1 MSERS
6 VAERLT
12 FHKGLETLEVDFSGM
27 TFRGAA
33 EVEAFYDVVDAKVDE
48 SGSRWYFLVNYE
60 DCTIAPE
67 AWAAFAERGKRA
79 NISYG
84 LGTVRF
90 GVNVDVRGSIRS
102 HAQSAQFRANL
113 FASRDAAVLAL
124 ADMRRRHQTAG
135 AASAESFLKVE
146 DILLRFGG
154 ITALEN
160 VGFSVH
166 PGEVFSIIGP
176 NGAGKTSMLN
186 VVSGFYRPTSG
197 RILFEGQDRTQSEDA
212 RSRAARLR
220 PDVPEHRVVSGHE
233 HAGQHHDRPAA
244 QDELQLPHRCH
255 VPGAPLRAEEIRH
268 REFVERIIDF
278 LEIQPIRRT
287 PVGQLPYGLQK
298 RVELA
303 RALAMEPK
311 VLLLDEPMAGMNLEE
326 KADMARF
333 VLDANDEFGTTVVL
347 IEHDMSVVMDISNHV
362 VVLDH
367 GMKIAE
373 GTPDEVRNDPVVI
386 RAYLG
391 QG

>member
-6 VAERLT
+6 MAERIT
-12 FHKGLETLEVDFSGM
+12 FHGDRETLEVDFSGM
-27 TFRGAA
+27 TFHGAG
-33 EVEAFYDVVDAKVDE
+33 EVEAAYDVIDARVDE
-48 SGSRWYFLVNYE
+48 TGSRWYFLVNYE
-60 DCTIAPE
+60 NCEIASE

-90 GVNVDVRGSIRS
+90 GVNVKVRESIRS

-113 FASRDAAVLAL
+113 FESRDAAILAL
-124 ADMRRRHQTAG
+124 ADMRKRHHTAG

-154 ITALEN
+154 VTALEN

-176 NGAGKTSMLN
+176 NGAGKTSMLS
-186 VVSGFYRPTSG
+186 VVSGVYRPTSG
-197 RILFEGQDRTQSEDA
+197 RILFEGQDRTHLKTFEV
-212 RSRAARLR
+212 ARLGFAR
-220 PDVPEHRVVSGHE
+220 TFQNIALFRGMSTLDNIMAGRLLKMKYNLLTDAIYLGPAQKEDV
-233 HAGQHHDRPAA
+233 
-244 QDELQLPHRCH
+244 
-255 VPGAPLRAEEIRH
+255 RH
-268 REFVERIIDF
+268 REFVEHIIDF
-278 LEIQPIRRT
+278 LEIQPVRRT

-326 KADMARF
+326 KTDMARF

-347 IEHDMSVVMDISNHV
+347 IEHDMGAVMDISNHV

-367 GMKIAE
+367 GVKIAE
-373 GTPDEVRNDPVVI
+373 GTPNEVRTDPIVI

-391 QG
+391 EG

>member
-6 VAERLT
+6 VAERIT
-12 FHKGLETLEVDFSGM
+12 FHEEREILEVDFSGLV
-27 TFRGAA
+27 FHGAD
-33 EVEAFYDVVDAKVDE
+33 EVNSFYDVIDARVDE

-60 DCTIAPE
+60 NCTFEPE
-67 AWAAFAERGKRA
+67 AWAAFAERGKHA

-90 GVNVDVRGSIRS
+90 GVNVDVRESIRS

-113 FASRDAAVLAL
+113 FDSRDTALLAL
-124 ADMRRRHQTAG
+124 ADMRKRHQTAG
-135 AASAESFLKVE
+135 VRSAESFLKVE

-154 ITALEN
+154 VTALEN
-160 VGFSVH
+160 VGFSVL

-186 VVSGFYRPTSG
+186 VVSGFYRATSG
-197 RILFEGQDRTQSEDA
+197 RILFEGQDRTHLKTYEVAQLGFARTFQNIALFRGMSTLDNILTGRLLKTKYNFVTDA
-212 RSRAARLR
+212 LYW
-220 PDVPEHRVVSGHE
+220 G
-233 HAGQHHDRPAA
+233 PA
-244 QDELQLPHRCH
+244 QK
-255 VPGAPLRAEEIRH
+255 EEIKH
-268 REFVERIIDF
+268 REFVEHIIDF

-287 PVGQLPYGLQK
+287 PVGKLPYGLQK

-333 VLDANDEFGTTVVL
+333 VLDVRDEFGTTVLL

-367 GMKIAE
+367 GVKIAE
-373 GTPDEVRNDPVVI
+373 GTPDEVRNDPIVI